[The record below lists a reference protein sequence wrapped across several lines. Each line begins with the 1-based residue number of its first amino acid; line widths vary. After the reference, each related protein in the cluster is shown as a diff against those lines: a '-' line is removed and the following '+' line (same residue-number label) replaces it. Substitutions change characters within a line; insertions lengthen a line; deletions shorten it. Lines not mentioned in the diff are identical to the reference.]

1 MVRPDP
7 TLKTLP
13 QNRLGE
19 SKVSDRLADRPH
31 SPDLGVSAAE
41 YQALLREVQQAR
53 GQERDRT
60 ARIQH
65 LEQALDQ
72 ALTSLDEMRLKL
84 QEQTL
89 LEAQLAATEKFAC
102 VQQQA
107 IARLRLR
114 IHQQQ
119 TMIESHLAGAREG
132 RHSLG
137 RPEPGLAPVV
147 GQEPVVH
154 PAEERLNLA
163 TLRLEEGR
171 QRIAELEQEAEQ
183 ERELAQR
190 LQTRLVVAQ
199 QRVQELAL
207 VVDATEAHQAQ
218 SQVQSQAAADS
229 LESQMEPQ
237 PDSPAATATE
247 KRRGRSRNRPLA
259 RQNRAIATLGQ
270 DLARAQIKVE
280 ELEIELA
287 RQLRQQALWQQK
299 SREAQGQ
306 TEHYRSRIQQ
316 LEQQATE
323 MQEQIVYQARQ
334 VSEYEATIQ
343 HWKDQYTTSQDQ
355 IARLQELLEEVQLQF
370 LTGDRGDPALSAL
383 FSELLAVV
391 EFAALPGEGEHRWL
405 PHRAISRLNAMDL
418 PDFLLRRRNYRMP

>member
-1 MVRPDP
+1 VVRPHP
-7 TLKTLP
+7 TLKTLT
-13 QNRLGE
+13 QDRLGE
-19 SKVSDRLADRPH
+19 SKVSDRMADRP
-31 SPDLGVSAAE
+31 SSTELVVSAAE
-41 YQALLREVQQAR
+41 YQALLLEVQKSR

-60 ARIQH
+60 TRIQH

-119 TMIESHLAGAREG
+119 TLIESHLAGAREG
-132 RHSLG
+132 RRSLG
-137 RPEPGLAPVV
+137 WTEPTLSPVVAPEPA
-147 GQEPVVH
+147 VH
-154 PAEERLNLA
+154 PAEDRLNLA

-171 QRIAELEQEAEQ
+171 QRIVDLEQEAEQ
-183 ERELAQR
+183 DRELAQR
-190 LQTRLVVAQ
+190 LQTRLMAAQ

-207 VVDATEAHQAQ
+207 VVDATEAQQAQ
-218 SQVQSQAAADS
+218 SQEAADS
-229 LESQMEPQ
+229 STELQTEPHGET
-237 PDSPAATATE
+237 PTE
-247 KRRGRSRNRPLA
+247 RRRSRSRNRPLA

-405 PHRAISRLNAMDL
+405 PHRAISRLNALDL